1 MTSLPGMLCGGAAAP
16 APAAAAAPSPVAP
29 ARAPPPP
36 LRVGS
41 EDGVGRAMT
50 PLANALGGARMNDTP
65 PTKRAGTT
73 EAPMEDASPSKMR
86 GFGDGASPLR
96 RGRSF
101 SLGGPESA
109 AAAAVQEAD

>member
-1 MTSLPGMLCGGAAAP
+1 M
-16 APAAAAAPSPVAP
+16 
-29 ARAPPPP
+29 
-36 LRVGS
+36 
-41 EDGVGRAMT
+41 GRAMT